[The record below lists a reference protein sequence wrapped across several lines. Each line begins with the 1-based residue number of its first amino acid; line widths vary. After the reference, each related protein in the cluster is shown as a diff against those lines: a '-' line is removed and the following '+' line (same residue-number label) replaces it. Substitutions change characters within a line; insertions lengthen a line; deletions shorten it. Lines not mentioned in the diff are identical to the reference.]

1 MDGWLLAPSPTLA
14 GILMHI
20 TVTQHPVLGQEGEAI
35 AWLEP
40 SHVLHVS
47 TSDSTGW
54 ANRVRFLRQVS
65 FPLPPIF
72 FSHSFGF
79 CSGLRILKII
89 AMVIDH
95 FLIFVFSHF

>member
-54 ANRVRFLRQVS
+54 AKRVRFLGQVS
-65 FPLPPIF
+65 SP
-72 FSHSFGF
+72 SHRLSSHVLLGSVLGSGF
-79 CSGLRILKII
+79 
-89 AMVIDH
+89 
-95 FLIFVFSHF
+95 

>member
-1 MDGWLLAPSPTLA
+1 MDGWFLAPSPTLA
-14 GILMHI
+14 GILIHT

-54 ANRVRFLRQVS
+54 AHRVRFLGQVS
-65 FPLPPIF
+65 SPPTGFLPTFFWVLFWAQGSKDHSNGHRPLF
-72 FSHSFGF
+72 NLCF
-79 CSGLRILKII
+79 
-89 AMVIDH
+89 
-95 FLIFVFSHF
+95 